1 MKKQAP
7 RSKSQ
12 SSSNFKHKSVKPN
25 KKRSTSLGKPNKS
38 KPKFTKQNKN
48 SHNNNE

>member
-25 KKRSTSLGKPNKS
+25 KKRSTSFGKPNKS
-38 KPKFTKQNKN
+38 KSKFTNKNKN
-48 SHNNNE
+48 SYKTE